1 MGSNLVVI
9 ELLDDTI
16 GMLWLRQLLVLDV
29 TTILK
34 ELLLLLVV
42 LDWALTRV
50 LIRWDGDV
58 LTTGSTKRPR
68 SCL

>member
-16 GMLWLRQLLVLDV
+16 GMLWLRQLLVLEV